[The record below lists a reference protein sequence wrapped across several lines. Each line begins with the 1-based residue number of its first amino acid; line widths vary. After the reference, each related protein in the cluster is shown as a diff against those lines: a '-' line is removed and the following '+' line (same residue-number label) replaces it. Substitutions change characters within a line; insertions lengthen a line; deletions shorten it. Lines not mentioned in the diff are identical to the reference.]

1 MSWLVVALLAESAQ
15 PQLATQTREM
25 MTTHVTIS
33 IAGGPPVKIQRGFD
47 AAFAEF
53 ERVDG
58 VMNEWKPDSVLGRI
72 NGAAGGPEAVF
83 APPDLCA
90 ILQVAIAG
98 TSRTDGLFD
107 PTWAALRD
115 LWKFDASHRGQVP
128 PAEALAARCKLI
140 DARSVHIARRKQ
152 GCSVRLPREG
162 MALGLGGIA
171 KGWGVDR
178 AVEKLRALGLTD
190 FFVQAGGDL
199 YAAGLHGD
207 RPWRVGIRD
216 PRGAPDDTLG
226 LVEVRDAAF
235 STSGD
240 YERWFEVDGVRY
252 HHIID
257 PRTCQPA
264 RASRQAT
271 VLARTA
277 TDAEILTKAAFI
289 AGGEAGLA
297 LAQRNG
303 AAAVLVD
310 AEGRVRLSPEL
321 EGRIAWTRQ

>member
-1 MSWLVVALLAESAQ
+1 VWPVALALLIAE

-25 MTTHVTIS
+25 MSTRVTVAVS
-33 IAGGPPVKIQRGFD
+33 GANPATVKRAFD
-47 AAFAEF
+47 AAFTAF
-53 ERVDG
+53 ARVDD

-72 NGAAGGPEAVF
+72 NRGAGGREGVA
-83 APPDLCA
+83 APQDLCEVLRIA
-90 ILQVAIAG
+90 IDGA
-98 TSRTDGLFD
+98 RKTDRLFD
-107 PTWAALRD
+107 PTWATLRD
-115 LWKFDASHRGQVP
+115 LWKFDASHSGQVP
-128 PAEALAARCKLI
+128 SQEALVPRCKLI
-140 DARSVHIARRKQ
+140 DARSVQIVPRKN
-152 GCSVRLPREG
+152 GCTVRLPNRG

-178 AVEKLRALGLTD
+178 AVAKLRALGLRD

-199 YAAGLHGD
+199 YAAGLRGD

-216 PRGAPDDTLG
+216 PRGGPEDTLG
-226 LVEVRDAAF
+226 LVEVHDAAF

-264 RASRQAT
+264 RASEQST
-271 VLARTA
+271 VLAKTA
-277 TDAEILTKAAFI
+277 TDAEVLTKATFI
-289 AGGEAGLA
+289 LGGDAGLA
-297 LAQRNG
+297 LAHRNG

-310 AEGRVRLSPEL
+310 ADGHVRVSPEL
-321 EGRIAWTRQ
+321 EGHVAWTKP